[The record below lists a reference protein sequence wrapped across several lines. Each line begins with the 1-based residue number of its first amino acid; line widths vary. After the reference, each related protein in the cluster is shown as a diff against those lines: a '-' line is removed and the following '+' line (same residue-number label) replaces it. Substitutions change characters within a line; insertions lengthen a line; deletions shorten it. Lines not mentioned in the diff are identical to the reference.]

1 MEKLYDIKLKD
12 NYAKIL
18 KDTIFDRGYLCGL
31 ELINEVNGYFYFRDG
46 GGQLI
51 KISDDW
57 VDLLLPNTKLEV
69 YPYDLY
75 YLGEKVGKIRLPLP
89 LFSLNATD
97 KSWEIKNERNL

>member
-1 MEKLYDIKLKD
+1 MENIYDIKLKD

-18 KDTIFDRGYLCGL
+18 KDTIFDKGYLCGL

-46 GGQLI
+46 SGQLI

-57 VDLLLPNTKLEV
+57 VDLLLPHTQLET

-75 YLGEKVGKIRLPLP
+75 YLGEKVGKIKWPLQLPKCSVEKT
-89 LFSLNATD
+89 FEV
-97 KSWEIKNERNL
+97 K

>member
-12 NYAKIL
+12 DYRKIL
-18 KDTIFDRGYLCGL
+18 KDTIFEKGYLCGL

-57 VDLLLPNTKLEV
+57 VDLVLPHTKLEI

-75 YLGEKVGKIRLPLP
+75 YLGEKIGKVMWPLSG
-89 LFSLNATD
+89 LGCDDLKTFEV
-97 KSWEIKNERNL
+97 K